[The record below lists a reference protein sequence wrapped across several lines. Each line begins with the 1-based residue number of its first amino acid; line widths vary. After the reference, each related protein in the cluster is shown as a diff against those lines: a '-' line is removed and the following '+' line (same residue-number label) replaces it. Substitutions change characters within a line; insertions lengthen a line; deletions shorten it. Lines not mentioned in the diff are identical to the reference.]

1 MTSHHS
7 SNMQSLKLDE
17 NEKLLYKNFTII
29 INRQLGKGGFGQI
42 YLGRNIKENYPIAIK
57 VEENGTRSHLFL
69 EYEILQDIQGDEG
82 IPKVYKFKQG
92 HKHNYLI
99 MELLGKSIDKL
110 FSECKKNFSYK
121 TIFQIGYQMIQR
133 IEYIH
138 SKGYIHRDIKPGNF
152 VIGKGDKS
160 KIIYIIDFGL
170 SKRYIDKNNQKHIP
184 YKEGK
189 GLTGTAR
196 YVSLFTHYGIEQSRR
211 DDIEGIAYNLI
222 YLAKGKLPWQGVKT
236 KNKKEKHKKIM
247 ESKLA
252 YSPEQLCKDLPD
264 EFVNLLK
271 YSRNLEFEEKPDY
284 KSIKA
289 QAQSNTPAVFEN
301 KEAMLSIAV
310 CDIDSDGEYDAV
322 LVKDEF
328 TAIPN
333 KGLDVFSL
341 RDGDFYHKCGFHDTR
356 EGTSE
361 KIASFDTV
369 GISKNGTDVVF
380 YNKAD
385 NADKNK
391 KISVRV
397 DGVQFI
403 FTENEVKQ

>member
-1 MTSHHS
+1 
-7 SNMQSLKLDE
+7 
-17 NEKLLYKNFTII
+17 
-29 INRQLGKGGFGQI
+29 
-42 YLGRNIKENYPIAIK
+42 
-57 VEENGTRSHLFL
+57 L

-284 KSIKA
+284 KSIKVMFKNHIIK
-289 QAQSNTPAVFEN
+289 SGGTMNFEFDWDKAKIEDS
-301 KEAMLSIAV
+301 KE
-310 CDIDSDGEYDAV
+310 E
-322 LVKDEF
+322 DE
-328 TAIPN
+328 
-333 KGLDVFSL
+333 K
-341 RDGDFYHKCGFHDTR
+341 
-356 EGTSE
+356 SE
-361 KIASFDTV
+361 K
-369 GISKNGTDVVF
+369 
-380 YNKAD
+380 
-385 NADKNK
+385 
-391 KISVRV
+391 
-397 DGVQFI
+397 
-403 FTENEVKQ
+403 